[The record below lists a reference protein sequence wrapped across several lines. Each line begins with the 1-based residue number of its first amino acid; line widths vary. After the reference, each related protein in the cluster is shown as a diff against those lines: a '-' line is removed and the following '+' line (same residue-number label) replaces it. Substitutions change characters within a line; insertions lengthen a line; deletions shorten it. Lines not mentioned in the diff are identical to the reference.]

1 MSEWFGTLPERWE
14 RKRIGAL
21 LQQRREKNNPVQ
33 TDFILSLSAAHGIVP
48 YAERETRGNKSKS
61 DLTTYAIARQNDLVV
76 NCMNVI
82 IGSSGVT
89 KWDGA
94 ISPVYY
100 ALYPRK
106 DNLNIRYY
114 EHIFRS
120 PEFYRSLRCYAKGIL
135 EIRLRI
141 AMESLNNVLLPLPP
155 RTEQDQIVRFLD
167 WKVSQIN
174 KLINAKKKQIGLLQ
188 EQKQAMINEAVT
200 RGGEGWRDISLGN
213 LGDFRKGFGGS
224 RADDAENGVAC
235 IRYGDI
241 YRSGV
246 LSLTNPITRISKEAS
261 ISYARVYKSEVLFA
275 LSGETKEEI
284 GQALIN
290 NIDED
295 AWCSGDAAIFTANN
309 EVLPHFLI
317 YALRCPYIVAQ
328 RASLAKGDIIVH
340 ISTSALRQL
349 RVIVPPISEQETIIA
364 DLNKKCDFIE
374 RAVEIEN
381 NQIYLLHE
389 YRTRLISDVVT
400 GKMDVRGVEVPQY
413 EAVEEALE
421 DEPLDENDEVVEGAD
436 E

>member
-1 MSEWFGTLPERWE
+1 MSEWKSMPFY
-14 RKRIGAL
+14 
-21 LQQRREKNNPVQ
+21 
-33 TDFILSLSAAHGIVP
+33 GIAKP
-48 YAERETRGNKSKS
+48 K
-61 DLTTYAIARQNDLVV
+61 QVV
-76 NCMNVI
+76 NCTERELLSIYLGKGVVPFSSQTAKRTNVTSTDLSKYQAVDYGDFVLNNQQAWR
-82 IGSSGVT
+82 GSVGVS
-89 KWDGA
+89 KYCGI
-94 ISPVYY
+94 ISPAYIVL
-100 ALYPRK
+100 ALSNDILTDFANYLFQSRSMVDK
-106 DNLNIRYY
+106 YVVCSKGVGSIQRNIYWDYLKRINL
-114 EHIFRS
+114 F
-120 PEFYRSLRCYAKGIL
+120 
-135 EIRLRI
+135 
-141 AMESLNNVLLPLPP
+141 LPP

-167 WKVSQIN
+167 WKVSLIN
-174 KLINAKKKQIGLLQ
+174 RLINAKKKQIGLLQ
-188 EQKQAMINEAVT
+188 EQKRAVINEAVT

-295 AWCSGDAAIFTANN
+295 TWCSGDAAIFTANN

-364 DLNKKCDFIE
+364 DLDKKCDFIE

-381 NQIYLLHE
+381 NQISLLHE

-400 GKMDVRGVEVPQY
+400 GKKDVRGVEVPQY
-413 EAVEEALE
+413 EAAEEAVE
-421 DEPLDENDEVVEGAD
+421 DEPIVINEDEMDE
-436 E
+436 